1 MLGIG
6 LHHLGLWTR
15 LHLVLVV
22 RWIALRIL
30 THSSCIWVL
39 SLIVIVVILIRLL
52 LRHGLLVL
60 AMSVG
65 LSEIDI
71 AVDHLRL
78 LHLRCVVWL
87 LTWVV
92 QELALGVAHLVLV
105 ALPVLAVLHWFL
117 TGSTTI
123 TRLVRAVLVTTL
135 FRHLILIE
143 LHLIEV
149 QL

>member
-1 MLGIG
+1 MLVM
-6 LHHLGLWTR
+6 R
-15 LHLVLVV
+15 RV
-22 RWIALRIL
+22 ALSIL
-30 THSSCIWVL
+30 THSDRIWVL
-39 SLIVIVVILIRLL
+39 SLVVIVVILIRLL

-71 AVDHLRL
+71 AVVHLRL

>member
-1 MLGIG
+1 MLGIS

-22 RWIALRIL
+22 RWIALCIL

-60 AMSVG
+60 AMSVA

-71 AVDHLRL
+71 AVVHLGL
-78 LHLRCVVWL
+78 LHLRCVVRL
-87 LTWVV
+87 LSWVV
-92 QELALGVAHLVLV
+92 Q
-105 ALPVLAVLHWFL
+105 
-117 TGSTTI
+117 
-123 TRLVRAVLVTTL
+123 
-135 FRHLILIE
+135 
-143 LHLIEV
+143 
-149 QL
+149 

>member
-1 MLGIG
+1 M
-6 LHHLGLWTR
+6 
-15 LHLVLVV
+15 LVV

-30 THSSCIWVL
+30 THSGRIWVL

-71 AVDHLRL
+71 AVVHLRL